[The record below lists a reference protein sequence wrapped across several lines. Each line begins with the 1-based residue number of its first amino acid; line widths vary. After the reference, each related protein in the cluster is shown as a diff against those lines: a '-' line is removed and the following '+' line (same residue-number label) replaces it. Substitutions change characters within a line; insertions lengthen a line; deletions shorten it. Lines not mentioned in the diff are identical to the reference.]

1 MQYGNRLSVK
11 VVSAIVTVL
20 MLTVV
25 ERVHADMRAG
35 TVATVTDNKA
45 AFKASGN
52 LTTTDTAIPAAP
64 WAPARPANNG
74 LDGPR
79 LIVSA
84 PLPPVPPGPNNW
96 EFLIKHKTNAPHW
109 VAAGPA
115 AGAKGV
121 QVCIAGGSHDHGP
134 HPGPPPPAPPAPGKD
149 IDPNVFPWWVCSKAK
164 DLGFG
169 AAASSKSAV
178 YKRRKHPIGGPGSH
192 WDHYM
197 VLAVTSALPRAAGNQ
212 ITGVYDIAAKHTVK
226 EDTPSEMKKYALG
239 SSTNAGTMVAYDHD
253 SRQLRFSIGAID
265 VLDSNGGQSGVIDK
279 LYAEDPI
286 VAGKLTVSELAFIE
300 QLDDGRFKFGGG
312 EVAITD
318 PAEKFEFN
326 GSFSEYLIDET
337 VGGPSV
343 TSFALLDSLAIND
356 VAEEAA
362 GASRFLDEFI
372 RVNILGKGIPEA
384 QWLRIQGLDLTF
396 LTATDLVTETNNFT
410 QSAELPATVLIALNE
425 LKEDLAKCGM
435 LGIEP
440 FLILI
445 PFYIT
450 LRRKKTQRFLE

>member
-20 MLTVV
+20 LLTVV
-25 ERVHADMRAG
+25 GRVHADTVVG
-35 TVATVTDNKA
+35 TIVTLTDTDKATFN
-45 AFKASGN
+45 ASGT
-52 LTTTDTAIPAAP
+52 LTTIDTASPAAP
-64 WAPARPANNG
+64 PAPATLANDG
-74 LDGPR
+74 LDGPVFEVR
-79 LIVSA
+79 AAA
-84 PLPPVPPGPNNW
+84 PPARNW
-96 EFLIKHKTNAPHW
+96 EFEIKHKTNARPGRPHW
-109 VAAGPA
+109 EP

-121 QVCIAGGSHDHGP
+121 QVCIEGTHIDGP
-134 HPGPPPPAPPAPGKD
+134 HPPPPGID
-149 IDPNVFPWWVCSKAK
+149 TDPNALPLVCGKAK

-169 AAASSKSAV
+169 AAASG
-178 YKRRKHPIGGPGSH
+178 KRVAYERQKHKTAAAGWH
-192 WDHYM
+192 FDHYG
-197 VLAVTSALPRAAGNQ
+197 VLAVTSALPDAAGNQ
-212 ITGVYDIAAKHTVK
+212 ITGVYDVVAKHTLK
-226 EDTPSEMKKYALG
+226 KRKPSEMKKYALG
-239 SSTNAGTMVAYDHD
+239 SSTNSGTAVAYDHN

-265 VLDSNGGQSGVIDK
+265 ILDNNGGQSGVIDK

-286 VAGKLTVSELAFIE
+286 VAGKLTVSNLAFIE

-337 VGGPSV
+337 IGGPSV

-356 VAEEAA
+356 VADEAA

-410 QSAELPATVLIALNE
+410 QSAKLPATVLIALNE
-425 LKEDLAKCGM
+425 VKEDRGKCGM

-440 FLILI
+440 FFILI

-450 LRRKKTQRFLE
+450 LRRKKHNAFWNSENS